1 MRTRFRGAA
10 ALASKR
16 RGRPSNRKLAADV
29 RARVLALV
37 KERYADFGP
46 TLACEKLREQHDVV
60 VSVETLRTWM
70 SSEGL
75 WRTRMQRR
83 KPAQSPRRRRSCLGE
98 LVQID
103 GSDHEWF
110 EGRAPRCT
118 LLVYVD
124 DATSRLME
132 LRFVRSESTFEYF
145 AATER
150 YVRAHGKPCAFY
162 SDKAGVFRVN
172 AKDARAGD
180 GYTQLDAL
188 CTS

>member
-1 MRTRFRGAA
+1 MRTRFRGPR
-10 ALASKR
+10 LSPKR

-150 YVRAHGKPCAFY
+150 YVRAHGKPCAFTATRPA
-162 SDKAGVFRVN
+162 SFASMPRMH
-172 AKDARAGD
+172 ARA
-180 GYTQLDAL
+180 TATRNLDAL